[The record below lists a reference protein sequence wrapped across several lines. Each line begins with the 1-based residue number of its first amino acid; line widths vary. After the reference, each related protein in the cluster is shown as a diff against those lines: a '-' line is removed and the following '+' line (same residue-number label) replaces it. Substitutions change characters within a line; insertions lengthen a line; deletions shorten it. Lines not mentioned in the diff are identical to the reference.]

1 MKKSLKRAVAVSAVC
16 AAGLAGTLTT
26 TATTATAGS
35 SAKKASAESVTNFGM
50 KALAYGTKVN
60 VGGIDVKSLKDAKIV
75 TACTRATG
83 IEHVQPS
90 TLSTEQIKAL
100 LGESLPVDI
109 AELIHL
115 SASTSRTLTYQ
126 EGDVTGVR
134 ATNVLGDIKI
144 GGQVIEDISL
154 PTITFTGLT
163 SVADSFYDPADL
175 DGDGK
180 KFGTAE
186 SFDFGGL
193 TIDLPEDGVV
203 GETLQTL
210 FDVIGVDPADVYEP
224 VNAGVNDLLEAL
236 QEVTTTLGLDFIE
249 IPGLGTIG
257 LGKSFHKITDGFA
270 SSGASALEVSV
281 NPNDVQN
288 GDVALL
294 KLGNAQSRIGS
305 PAPSGV
311 FRSTIM
317 GLDFKA
323 LPLTEDLELLHM
335 GGIGTESIPCEGTD
349 GKTVTKAIEGT
360 RTIPLGITDG
370 VNLGVATL
378 EGLEYA
384 YSAEQLAGGRAKSM
398 AQSKLGKLTLP
409 AFGLEITGIAS
420 KLNLRSQLVPGT
432 NGTKIYEVKG
442 SKKPEFKVLTITQ
455 DGENLIPAG
464 GLKIG
469 QTITFVTEGIG
480 DGTGFITFGP
490 RVTRNHYGA
499 KMTALSVKI
508 GDLASL
514 DLGWLESQIYPK

>member
-16 AAGLAGTLTT
+16 AAGLAGTLGTT
-26 TATTATAGS
+26 GTATAGE
-35 SAKKASAESVTNFGM
+35 SAGKASSGAVTGFGM
-50 KALAYGTKVN
+50 KALAYGTKLN

-75 TACTRATG
+75 SACTRQAG
-83 IEHVQPS
+83 VYNDNYS
-90 TLSTEQIKAL
+90 VLSTEQIKAI

-109 AELIHL
+109 AELVHL
-115 SASTSRTLTYQ
+115 SASSSFTETYE
-126 EGDVTGVR
+126 EGAVTGVR
-134 ATNVLGDIKI
+134 AVNLLGDIQL
-144 GGQVIEDISL
+144 GGEVIQDISL
-154 PTITFTGLT
+154 PTIKLVGLK
-163 SVADSFYDPADL
+163 SVADSFYDPADS

-186 SFDFGGL
+186 SFTFGGL

-210 FDVIGVDPADVYEP
+210 FDIIGVEPDMVTEP
-224 VNAGVNDLLEAL
+224 VNATVNQLLAAL
-236 QEVTTTLGLDFIE
+236 QEVSTTLGLDNLE

-257 LGKSFHKITDGFA
+257 LGKSFRKVTDGFA
-270 SSGASALEVSV
+270 ASGASALEISV
-281 NPNDVQN
+281 NPENVQN

-294 KLGNAQSRIGS
+294 KLGNAQSRIAA
-305 PAPSGV
+305 PASSGV

-349 GKTVTKAIEGT
+349 GKVVTKAIQGD
-360 RTIPLGITDG
+360 RTIPLGLSNGID
-370 VNLGVATL
+370 LGVAKL
-378 EGLEYA
+378 SGLEYS
-384 YSAEQLAGGRAKSM
+384 YMGEQLAGGRAKSM
-398 AQSKLGKLTLP
+398 AQSKLGTLTLP
-409 AFGLEITGIAS
+409 AFGLEITGLSS

-432 NGTKIYEVKG
+432 NGSKIYEVKG
-442 SKKPEFKVLTITQ
+442 SKAPQFKVLTITQ
-455 DGENLIPAG
+455 NGENLIPNG
-464 GLKIG
+464 INIG
-469 QTITFVTEGIG
+469 ETIEFATEGIG
-480 DGTGFITFGP
+480 GGTGFITFGP

>member
-16 AAGLAGTLTT
+16 AAGLAGTLGTT
-26 TATTATAGS
+26 PATAGQ
-35 SAKKASAESVTNFGM
+35 SAEKKSAQQVTNFGM

-75 TACTRATG
+75 TPCTRTVG
-83 IEHVQPS
+83 VEHVQPS
-90 TLSTEQIKAL
+90 TLSTEQVKAI

-109 AELIHL
+109 AELINL
-115 SASTSRTLTYQ
+115 SLSKSETLTYQ

-134 ATNVLGDIKI
+134 AINTLGDIQI
-144 GGQVIEDISL
+144 GGEVIEDISL
-154 PTITFTGLT
+154 PTITFKGLT
-163 SVADSFYDPADL
+163 SVADSFHDPADA

-180 KFGTAE
+180 KFGTNE
-186 SFDFGGL
+186 SFSFGGL

-203 GETLQTL
+203 GETLGTL
-210 FDVIGVDPADVYEP
+210 FDIIGVEPDQVTEP
-224 VNAGVNDLLEAL
+224 VNATVNQLLEAL

-257 LGKSFHKITDGFA
+257 LGKSFSKITDGFA

-281 NPNDVQN
+281 NPNNVDN

-294 KLGNAQSRIGS
+294 KLGNAQSRIAA
-305 PAPSGV
+305 PATSGV

-335 GGIGTESIPCEGTD
+335 GGIGTESIPCEGTG
-349 GKTVTKAIEGT
+349 GKTVTKEIQGE
-360 RTIPLGITDG
+360 RTIPLGIADG

-378 EGLEYA
+378 SGLEYSYA
-384 YSAEQLAGGRAKSM
+384 AEQLAGGRAKSM
-398 AQSKLGKLTLP
+398 AQSKLGKLTIP

-432 NGTKIYEVKG
+432 DGTKIYEVKG

-455 DGENLIPAG
+455 DGESLIPAG

-469 QTITFVTEGIG
+469 QTITFATEGIG
-480 DGTGFITFGP
+480 DGNGFITFGP